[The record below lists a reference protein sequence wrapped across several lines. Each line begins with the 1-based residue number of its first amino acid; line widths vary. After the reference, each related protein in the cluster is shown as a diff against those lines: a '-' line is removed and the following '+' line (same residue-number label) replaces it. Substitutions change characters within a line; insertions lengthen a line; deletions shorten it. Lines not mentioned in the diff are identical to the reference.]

1 MFIIP
6 SSKPK
11 SITWP
16 VFVDVPD
23 DGGKLRKF
31 EFTGTFNLLDDDAKD
46 AIAAESRAA
55 APAEDGSEE
64 SVNAWKAVS
73 VDRIMNFMTD
83 WKGVVDEE
91 KVPVQFSKDNLLSV
105 ARTSL
110 GVSLLRGINTA
121 INEINVGARTK
132 N

>member
-16 VFVDVPD
+16 VSVDVPD
-23 DGGKLRKF
+23 DGGKIRKF
-31 EFTGTFNLLDDDAKD
+31 EFTGIFNLLDDDAKD
-46 AIAAESRAA
+46 AIAADARAA
-55 APAEDGSEE
+55 APAENGSEE
-64 SVNAWKAVS
+64 SVNAWKAVA

-83 WKGVVDEE
+83 WKGVVDPD
-91 KVPVQFSKDNLLSV
+91 KNPVAFSEDSMLAI

-110 GVSLLRGINTA
+110 GVSFLRGINTA